1 MLRIIAVIAL
11 FTLFLAC
18 KSKSPTAD
26 AYGNFEADDL
36 IVSAEANGLLLD
48 FSVEEGQ
55 TLSAGTQVGRVD
67 STQLVLKKEQLQAAI
82 RAVSAKSPAIRAQ
95 LAVFEKQLDAQRQQL
110 ATLQREKERVQNLLK
125 ADAATAK
132 QLDDLDAQIAQAQ
145 RQTAVVLEQQSA
157 SEAALSV
164 QKTGLLAEILPLQK
178 QIEQVEDQIRRCRI
192 VNPIDGVVLNTYA
205 EAGELAAYGK
215 PLYKIAKLNP
225 IILRAYIGGDQL
237 ATLALGQKVQVG
249 IDAPEGSLRYLSGQV
264 AWIADKAEF
273 TPKII
278 QTKDERVQLVY
289 AVKIR
294 VPNDGSL
301 KIGMPAEVKFMPGLP
316 QNSRN

>member
-1 MLRIIAVIAL
+1 MQRLLAVIAL
-11 FTLFLAC
+11 ISFLLAC
-18 KSKSPTAD
+18 KSNGPTAD

-55 TLSAGTQVGRVD
+55 ALSAGTQVGRVD
-67 STQLVLKKEQLQAAI
+67 SIQLVLKKEQLQAAVKAI
-82 RAVSAKSPAIRAQ
+82 SAKSPAISAQ

-110 ATLQREKERVQNLLK
+110 ATLQREKDRVQNLLK

-132 QLDDLDAQIAQAQ
+132 QLDDLDAQIAQVQ

-157 SEAALSV
+157 SDAALSV

-178 QIEQVEDQIRRCRI
+178 QIEQVEDQIRKCRI

-225 IILRAYIGGDQL
+225 IILRAYIGGNQL
-237 ATLALGQKVQVG
+237 SALTLGQTVQVG
-249 IDAPEGSLRYLSGQV
+249 TDAPDGSLRYRPGQV
-264 AWIADKAEF
+264 AWISDKAEF

-301 KIGMPAEVKFMPGLP
+301 KIGMPAEVKFTP
-316 QNSRN
+316 N

>member
-11 FTLFLAC
+11 VTLFLAC

-36 IVSAEANGLLLD
+36 IVSAEANGMLLD

-82 RAVSAKSPAIRAQ
+82 RAISAKSPAIRAQ

-178 QIEQVEDQIRRCRI
+178 QIEQVEDQIRKCRI

-205 EAGELAAYGK
+205 EAGELAVYGK

-225 IILRAYIGGDQL
+225 IILRAYIGGNQL
-237 ATLALGQKVQVG
+237 ATLALGQKVAVG
-249 IDAPEGSLRYLSGQV
+249 IDAPDGQMRYLQGQV
-264 AWIADKAEF
+264 AWISDKAEF

-301 KIGMPAEVKFMPGLP
+301 KIGMPAEVKFEP
-316 QNSRN
+316 N